1 MVDSGSNILF
11 SAKDDVLLLLETIV
25 AKEAKNEFDC
35 LGKPLGCSF

>member
-11 SAKDDVLLLLETIV
+11 SAKNDVLLLLETIV
-25 AKEAKNEFDC
+25 AKEAKSEFDC

>member
-11 SAKDDVLLLLETIV
+11 SAKNDVLLLLETIV